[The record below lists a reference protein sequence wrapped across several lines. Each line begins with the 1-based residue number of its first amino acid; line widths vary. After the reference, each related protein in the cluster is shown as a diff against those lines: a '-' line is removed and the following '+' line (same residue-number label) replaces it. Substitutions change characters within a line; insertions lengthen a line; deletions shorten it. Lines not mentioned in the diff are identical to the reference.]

1 MLRGAVPPA
10 QPFDISVCRYYEAEA
25 VLWAVGATA
34 LVSFAL
40 TLFAMQSK
48 VRSATHS
55 ELNLQGSQ
63 KGNFINCGDFA
74 MQSVLNV
81 HLLSC
86 LSCAVKGKVL
96 S

>member
-1 MLRGAVPPA
+1 MPQGAVPSA
-10 QPFDISVCRYYEAEA
+10 QPFDISVCRYYDAEA

-48 VRSATHS
+48 VRCATHS

-63 KGNFINCGDFA
+63 KGNFINCGDFS
-74 MQSVLNV
+74 MQSVLKV
-81 HLLSC
+81 RLLSC
-86 LSCAVKGKVL
+86 RSCAVKGKVL